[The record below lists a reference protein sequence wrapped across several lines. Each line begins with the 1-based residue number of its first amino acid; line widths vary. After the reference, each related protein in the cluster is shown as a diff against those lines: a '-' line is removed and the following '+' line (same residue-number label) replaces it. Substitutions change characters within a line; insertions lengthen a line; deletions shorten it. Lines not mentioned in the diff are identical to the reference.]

1 MNWHSALPVFYLSPW
16 SMEGWPLV
24 LDISNFEIQKVC
36 HEYEGNRII
45 LPRALLVLKKARIVE
60 RNEVSHSMNAFS

>member
-1 MNWHSALPVFYLSPW
+1 MNWHSALTVFYLSPW
-16 SMEGWPLV
+16 SVEAWPLV
-24 LDISNFEIQKVC
+24 LDISNFEIPKVC

-45 LPRALLVLKKARIVE
+45 LPRALLVLKKARIVK

>member
-1 MNWHSALPVFYLSPW
+1 
-16 SMEGWPLV
+16 MEGWPLV